1 MRAITTPL
9 MLLDITITH
18 IPTITGIMV
27 VMAMVITRPLG
38 LAMVTAE
45 AIMAVILLMDGI
57 MAVAI
62 RLMVGIMAVVMVV
75 IEAVTAEAIMV
86 AVLAAFMAEVGGMA
100 AGLEAAFTVVIDK
113 NGNIFKQN

>member
-45 AIMAVILLMDGI
+45 AIM
-57 MAVAI
+57 
-62 RLMVGIMAVVMVV
+62 
-75 IEAVTAEAIMV
+75 V

>member
-1 MRAITTPL
+1 MRAITTSH
-9 MLLDITITH
+9 MLVITITK
-18 IPTITGIMV
+18 IPTITGIMG
-27 VMAMVITRPLG
+27 VMATVIIRPLG

-45 AIMAVILLMDGI
+45 AIMAVILLMGDI
-57 MAVAI
+57 ME
-62 RLMVGIMAVVMVV
+62 VVTVVIEVVTAV

-113 NGNIFKQN
+113 NGNITKQN

>member
-1 MRAITTPL
+1 
-9 MLLDITITH
+9 
-18 IPTITGIMV
+18 
-27 VMAMVITRPLG
+27 MAMVITRPLG

-75 IEAVTAEAIMV
+75 IEAVTAEAIMA
-86 AVLAAFMAEVGGMA
+86 AVLAAFIAEVGGMA
-100 AGLEAAFTVVIDK
+100 AGLEAAFTVAIDK
-113 NGNIFKQN
+113 STIFLSRISGYICDNVSGRRKFFFVNE

>member
-1 MRAITTPL
+1 M
-9 MLLDITITH
+9 
-18 IPTITGIMV
+18 GIMV

-38 LAMVTAE
+38 LVMVTAE
-45 AIMAVILLMDGI
+45 AIMAVTLLMDGI

-86 AVLAAFMAEVGGMA
+86 AVLAAFIAEVGGM
-100 AGLEAAFTVVIDK
+100 EAAFTVAIDK
-113 NGNIFKQN
+113 STIFLSRISGYICDNVLGRRKFFFVNE